1 MKRHPLWFL
10 CALSFAF
17 FTVNPEFST
26 VASAAEKEK
35 APSTENKKKEKPK
48 KVSELL
54 QKVTDLMDAAQDAYV
69 DGDAQ
74 KAIAGYRDAL
84 KEIDRIEA
92 ENFDRADTP
101 EFAPVRFRR
110 ALCETTID
118 RIMLEEASATS
129 RTVAVTDTTE
139 LEKRRAERKKA
150 AETNNVPDTAIHLSA
165 KKSAEE
171 LAFSKHSQEKK
182 EKADG
187 KNEKLDINGEL
198 EFAKDMQSVQ
208 RFEDA
213 EHSLVKILKVDPD
226 NREAMFLL
234 ALVQLQSGRAK
245 DSLIL
250 LDDLLT
256 DTPRDEATLLL
267 AAAAHTSAGEYS
279 KAMEKL
285 DLAMKINPK
294 RPDGYHNMAWLLV
307 EMNPKQT
314 KEAEAYYRQA
324 IRLGGARDLDL
335 ERRLGLLAE

>member
-1 MKRHPLWFL
+1 MKSHTFSFL
-10 CALSFAF
+10 CVLLLAF
-17 FTVNPEFST
+17 FTLNQDFS
-26 VASAAEKEK
+26 AADSAAE
-35 APSTENKKKEKPK
+35 SGKPK

-54 QKVTDLMDAAQDAYV
+54 QKVTELMDAAQDAYV

-92 ENFDRADTP
+92 ENSDRADTA
-101 EFAPVRFRR
+101 EFSPVRFRR

-150 AETNNVPDTAIHLSA
+150 AETNNVPDTAINLSA

-171 LAFSKHSQEKK
+171 LAFSKQSQEKK
-182 EKADG
+182 ESDKGKAE
-187 KNEKLDINGEL
+187 EKLDIEGEL

-250 LDDLLT
+250 LDDLLS

-324 IRLGGARDLDL
+324 TRLGGARDLDL
-335 ERRLGLLAE
+335 ERRLGLATE